1 MRTLD
6 RVAQATFITLIAA
19 AAQTAGASVPTMND
33 CLEASDF
40 VANAARSRD
49 NGVDRAAFVGRLQ
62 EDFVAIRAFPPALRW
77 FVHDDD
83 DETFLED
90 ATIAVFDRP
99 QLPERHRDTFL
110 RACLERLAA
119 GAAHATPATSD
130 EPPDTI

>member
-1 MRTLD
+1 MRILI
-6 RVAQATFITLIAA
+6 RFAQATFVTLIVAA
-19 AAQTAGASVPTMND
+19 VQTVDASVPTMDD

-49 NGVDRAAFVGRLQ
+49 NGIGRAAFVGRLQ

-83 DETFLED
+83 DQTFLED
-90 ATIAVFDRP
+90 AAIAVFDQP
-99 QLPERHRDTFL
+99 QLPERHRDAFL

-119 GAAHATPATSD
+119 GATRAAPATTA
-130 EPPDTI
+130 ETPDTI

>member
-1 MRTLD
+1 MRIPVRFAQVTL
-6 RVAQATFITLIAA
+6 VALIAA
-19 AAQTAGASVPTMND
+19 SVQAVGASVPTLND

-49 NGVDRAAFVGRLQ
+49 NGVGRAAFVDRLQ

-90 ATIAVFDRP
+90 AAISVFDRP
-99 QLPERHRDTFL
+99 QLPERHREAFL

-119 GAAHATPATSD
+119 GAASTAPATSA
-130 EPPDTI
+130 ETPDTI